1 MQELTKAEEK
11 IMQLLWDAE
20 KAFVKE
26 LIEKI
31 EGKKPSY
38 TTVSTIIRILETKK
52 FVGHKAYGNTHQY
65 FPLVSR
71 EEYAKFATRSVLDRY
86 FDGSFKKLVSFFAKK
101 EEIDIEELDDI
112 MKMMEKEDQKKEEEK
127 DKNTKS

>member
-11 IMQLLWDAE
+11 IMQLLWE
-20 KAFVKE
+20 VEQAFVKE

-52 FVGHKAYGNTHQY
+52 FVGHKAYGNTHHY

-71 EEYAKFATRSVLDRY
+71 EDYAKFVTRSVLDRY

-101 EEIDIEELDDI
+101 EENEEDRND
-112 MKMMEKEDQKKEEEK
+112 EKT
-127 DKNTKS
+127 N

>member
-11 IMQLLWDAE
+11 IMQLLWGLE

-38 TTVSTIIRILETKK
+38 TTVSTIVRILETKK
-52 FVGHKAYGNTHQY
+52 FVGHKVYGNTHQY
-65 FPLVSR
+65 FPLISR
-71 EEYAKFATRSVLDRY
+71 EEYARFATRNVLDRY

-101 EEIDIEELDDI
+101 EEIDIEEVDNI
-112 MKMMEKEDQKKEEEK
+112 MKMMGKEEEK
-127 DKNTKS
+127 KDKNDSKKI

>member
-11 IMQLLWDAE
+11 IMNLLWDAE

-52 FVGHKAYGNTHQY
+52 FVGHKAYGNTYQY
-65 FPLVSR
+65 FPLISR
-71 EEYAKFATRSVLDRY
+71 EEYAKFATTSILDRY

-112 MKMMEKEDQKKEEEK
+112 MKMMEKEEEKKENK
-127 DKNTKS
+127 KS

>member
-11 IMQLLWDAE
+11 IMQLLWEAKE
-20 KAFVKE
+20 AFVKE
-26 LIEKI
+26 LIENI

-65 FPLVSR
+65 FPLISR
-71 EEYAKFATRSVLDRY
+71 EEYAKFATKNVLDRY

-101 EEIDIEELDDI
+101 EEIDINELDDI
-112 MKMMEKEDQKKEEEK
+112 MKLMEKEEEK
-127 DKNTKS
+127 KDENSKS